1 MREKREMNK
10 TAVVYFSH
18 SGMNYA
24 KGRIVRLEKGN
35 TKVAAE
41 KIAGYCGAALFELK
55 EAEAYPEDYREC
67 VERAKREMQADAR
80 PALKECVDVSAYD
93 KIFLGYPNW
102 CGTMPKIVWT
112 FLESADFAGKKI
124 YPFCTNEGS
133 GAGRSGQDIKKLCPD
148 ATVSEVLPIR
158 GSDVAASDGLLRVW
172 VEKILTK
179 TGYEN

>member
-1 MREKREMNK
+1 MNK

-24 KGRIVRLEKGN
+24 KGKIVKLEKGN

-41 KIAGYCGAALFELK
+41 KIAEYCGAALFELK

-80 PALKECVDVSAYD
+80 PALKETVDISAYD
-93 KIFLGYPNW
+93 DIFLGYPNW

-112 FLESADFAGKKI
+112 FLESSDLSGKKI
-124 YPFCTNEGS
+124 HPFCTNEGS
-133 GAGRSGQDIKKLCPD
+133 GAGWSGQDIKKLCPD
-148 ATVSEVLPIR
+148 AIVSEVLSVC
-158 GSDVAASDGLLRVW
+158 GSDVAASDGLLRDW
-172 VEKILTK
+172 VEKTLTK
-179 TGYEN
+179 ARSEN

>member
-1 MREKREMNK
+1 MNK

-41 KIAGYCGAALFELK
+41 KIAGYCGA
-55 EAEAYPEDYREC
+55 
-67 VERAKREMQADAR
+67 
-80 PALKECVDVSAYD
+80 
-93 KIFLGYPNW
+93 
-102 CGTMPKIVWT
+102 
-112 FLESADFAGKKI
+112 
-124 YPFCTNEGS
+124 
-133 GAGRSGQDIKKLCPD
+133 GRSGQDIKKLCPD

-158 GSDVAASDGLLRVW
+158 GSDVAASDGLLRDW